1 MSIFFLTYQF
11 LSRENWERIRS
22 IEYFR
27 KVVDNFF
34 TEIKQ
39 IISKTKIFAESIPD
53 KLMQKIFLTCKTN
66 MSRQQNY

>member
-11 LSRENWERIRS
+11 LSRENSERIRS